1 MIWVW
6 LHMLLNGSLFAL
18 CWPIRVTCEDVEN
31 PAQQPPFLVRAQ
43 IPSSLAQDSACFM
56 CIFSYSYARSK
67 EVLCMALK
75 EDNPCFASIIFHGI
89 NYK

>member
-31 PAQQPPFLVRAQ
+31 PAEQPPFLVRAR
-43 IPSSLAQDSACFM
+43 IPSSLAKDSSFGLFYVHLFLLLCQKQ
-56 CIFSYSYARSK
+56 RSP
-67 EVLCMALK
+67 M
-75 EDNPCFASIIFHGI
+75 HGFERR
-89 NYK
+89 